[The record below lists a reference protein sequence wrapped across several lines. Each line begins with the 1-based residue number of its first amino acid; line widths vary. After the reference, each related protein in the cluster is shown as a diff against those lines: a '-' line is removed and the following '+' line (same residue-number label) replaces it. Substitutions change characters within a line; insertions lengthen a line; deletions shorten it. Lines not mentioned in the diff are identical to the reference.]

1 MNRKILLFILVSTFS
16 IAWNCECEN
25 GYCWDGTMCVSW
37 GGFGGTGGDN
47 QGGGV
52 GGGGCG
58 DYRHCE
64 CFFNLDNCVYDIS
77 MIVYFI
83 SIVIDQN
90 DLESHLITSHM
101 DINSDGNLNVV
112 DLVLFV
118 HMYIIEYD

>member
-1 MNRKILLFILVSTFS
+1 
-16 IAWNCECEN
+16 
-25 GYCWDGTMCVSW
+25 
-37 GGFGGTGGDN
+37 
-47 QGGGV
+47 
-52 GGGGCG
+52 
-58 DYRHCE
+58 
-64 CFFNLDNCVYDIS
+64 

-101 DINSDGNLNVV
+101 DMNSDGNLNVV